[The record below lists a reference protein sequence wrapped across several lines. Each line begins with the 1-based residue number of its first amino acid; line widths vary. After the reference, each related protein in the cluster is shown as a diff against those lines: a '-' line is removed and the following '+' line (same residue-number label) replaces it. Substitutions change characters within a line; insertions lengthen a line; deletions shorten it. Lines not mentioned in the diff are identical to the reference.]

1 MPTSLSAYLQQ
12 YIVVCE
18 HKNKM
23 QSIIMIPCIKRRD
36 DGDPYLNQTAV
47 KTSVEGTLI
56 ATYIHVWNQNTIK
69 KKVTRRYAYTPNS
82 CLFCSLAFACLVL
95 FLRGPY
101 SKKSVTLQW

>member
-12 YIVVCE
+12 YIAVCE
-18 HKNKM
+18 HKNKI

-56 ATYIHVWNQNTIK
+56 ATYV
-69 KKVTRRYAYTPNS
+69 YT
-82 CLFCSLAFACLVL
+82 CLESEHNKEKGYTWLCIYTEQLS
-95 FLRGPY
+95 FL
-101 SKKSVTLQW
+101 